1 MSSSTP
7 SRQAR
12 LRAALYWLSLGVE
25 VLPLKPRSKHLQ
37 PGYGPRKARI
47 SDPVFA
53 RQWFINT
60 NANLGVVLGGS
71 PGLLVAD
78 WDDAQ
83 TYHLWRSSVG
93 AAVHTLTEQTARG
106 YHTFFFAQNLPSAAS
121 PHCEFKST
129 GVCMV
134 SPSLHPSGFVYR
146 VIDHVP
152 IASVDAHTAH
162 RLFPFLSA
170 SRPQKSPSL
179 ETSIP
184 TVGGVI
190 VRIKAARS
198 TLDEMIAAGI
208 TLQPAGPNTLVGLC
222 PFHDDHSP
230 SLWLNPQ
237 SNLWGCNRPDCPASG
252 THDVINF
259 RALFRDI
266 SNQAAIK
273 QLADAFL

>member
-1 MSSSTP
+1 MSSVAP

-12 LRAALYWLSLGVE
+12 LRAALFWLSLGVE

-47 SDPVFA
+47 SDPAFA
-53 RQWFINT
+53 RRWFLNT
-60 NANLGVVLGGS
+60 NANLGVVLGGT

-83 TYHLWRSSVG
+83 TYLLWRSSVG
-93 AAVHTLTEQTARG
+93 AAVDTLIERTARG
-106 YHTFFFAQNLPSAAS
+106 YHAFFFAHHLPSAA
-121 PHCEFKST
+121 HNNCEFKST

-146 VIDHVP
+146 TIDHAP
-152 IASVDAHTAH
+152 IASIDALTAR
-162 RLFPFLSA
+162 RLFPFLSV
-170 SRPQKSPSL
+170 SCPQKSPKL

-184 TVGGVI
+184 TAGGVI

-198 TLDEMIAAGI
+198 TLDEMLASGI
-208 TLQPAGPNTLVGLC
+208 ILQSAGPNTLVGLC

-237 SNLWGCNRPDCPASG
+237 SNLWGCNRPDCLAAG

-259 RALFRDI
+259 RALVRGI
-266 SNQAAIK
+266 SNRTAIM